1 MMNKKTFRFHF
12 KLNKEENQIDFLQNP
27 PNVTFSIMS
36 LSASFTIFFRK
47 IELKQLSTRHPW
59 KILEGFFCIQQS

>member
-36 LSASFTIFFRK
+36 LSAAFTKKFFLGK
-47 IELKQLSTRHPW
+47 LN
-59 KILEGFFCIQQS
+59 